1 MELEYCITDNIT
13 NTRASRSSKE
23 VRSQFVFRVG
33 GFLGVVSVLRVTH
46 IHQTKMMGMIVIYYL
61 LFIIFFSYYLF
72 FLSLLL
78 FFLIFRTLF
87 GCFLFFETTSEKA
100 AHSVP
105 FWIDWESNRV
115 NQSNQNQ

>member
-46 IHQTKMMGMIVIYYL
+46 IHQTKMMGIENDCYL
-61 LFIIFFSYYLF
+61 LFIYYYCII
-72 FLSLLL
+72 
-78 FFLIFRTLF
+78 FLISYFSNLIWMFRVL
-87 GCFLFFETTSEKA
+87 
-100 AHSVP
+100 
-105 FWIDWESNRV
+105 
-115 NQSNQNQ
+115 